1 MTIKPPYFPKEVLKQ
16 LAADDE
22 PEGYEV
28 IEEELTD
35 STRWSLI
42 YSMVFKYKD
51 QFYMT
56 YYSCGATESQ
66 DERPYDYEED
76 EVLCVEVEPKEV
88 TKIVYVPVKGE

>member
-28 IEEELTD
+28 IEKELTD

-42 YSMVFKYKD
+42 YTMVFKYKD

-56 YYSCGATESQ
+56 YYSCGATEIQYEEPYQ
-66 DERPYDYEED
+66 DEDD
-76 EVLCVEVEPKEV
+76 FVLCVEVEPKEV
-88 TKIVYVPVKGE
+88 TKIVYIPFK

>member
-1 MTIKPPYFPKEVLKQ
+1 MNTQPPYFPKEVLKQ

-28 IEEELTD
+28 VEKDITD

-42 YSMVFKYKD
+42 YIMVFKYKD

-56 YYSCGATESQ
+56 YYSRGATESQ
-66 DERPYDYEED
+66 DERPYQDED
-76 EVLCVEVEPKEV
+76 DFVLCVEVEPKEV
-88 TKIVYVPVKGE
+88 TKIVYIPFK